1 MPREDLLQLESL
13 ICILIVIRGN
23 NSVQNAAM
31 SRLPHRNEDHSFF
44 EPPVRLRKG
53 LKNQGDFPCPT

>member
-13 ICILIVIRGN
+13 FRILIVIRGN
-23 NSVQNAAM
+23 NSFQNAAM